1 MDKLHGNLIGGD
13 WDTRGQVV
21 VDVNPSD
28 LDDTI
33 GHYVHGSAS
42 QVDSAVAAAGSA
54 QVKWARLGAGTRADA
69 LDRIGTELIERSAEL
84 GALLAREEGKTL
96 KEAQAEAARAG
107 QLFKFFAGEAL
118 RASGQLLAP
127 LREGVDVEV
136 LRTPVGVVGLITPW
150 NFPLGIPA
158 WKIAPALAFGNAVV
172 FKPAELV
179 PASAWALAEI
189 IHRSGVP
196 HGVFNLVMGGADVG
210 EALTAHPRVHAIS
223 FTGSVHVGEKIA
235 RSVQGRGAAVQL
247 ELGGKNALI
256 VADDADL
263 KVAVEAA
270 VNGSYMS
277 CGQRCTASSRLI
289 ATDRIHDAFVDAL
302 TSRLSQLRIGHA
314 LDPSVDLGPVASPM
328 QQTNSL
334 KYIDIGRREGAELV
348 MGGEILDRPT
358 RGYFLS
364 PALFVNTHNGM
375 CINREEIFGPVASV
389 LRASDLDA
397 AIAIANDSDF
407 GLSAG
412 IITSN
417 PRHAAT
423 FKRDCQAGMLSVNL
437 PTAGMDFHAPMTG
450 RKRSSSGPPEKGTY
464 ARDFYTAIKVVHQQ
478 WN

>member
-1 MDKLHGNLIGGD
+1 MSKLHGNLIGGD
-13 WDTRGQVV
+13 WDTFGAVV
-21 VDVNPSD
+21 LDDNPSD
-28 LDDTI
+28 LNDPI
-33 GHYVHGSAS
+33 GDYVHATAR
-42 QVDSAVAAAGSA
+42 QVDAAVGAAAMA
-54 QVKWARLGAGTRADA
+54 QKKWARQGASVRADA
-69 LDRIGTELIERSAEL
+69 LDRIGSELMARSTEL

-96 KEAQAEAARAG
+96 KEAQAEALRAG

-118 RASGQLLAP
+118 RACGELLAP

-196 HGVFNLVMGGADVG
+196 GGVFNLVMGGADVG
-210 EALTAHPRVHAIS
+210 AALTNHPDVHAVS

-235 RSVQGRGAAVQL
+235 RSVQSRGAALQL

-256 VADDADL
+256 VVDDADL
-263 KVAVEAA
+263 KVAVDAA
-270 VNGSYMS
+270 INGSYIS

-289 ATDRIHDAFVDAL
+289 VTSGIHDAFIEAL
-302 TSRLSQLRIGHA
+302 ASRVSQLHVGHA
-314 LDPSVDLGPVASPM
+314 LDTSSDLGPLASAA
-328 QQTNSL
+328 QQANTL
-334 KYIDIGRREGAELV
+334 KYIQIGKQEGANLLV
-348 MGGEILDRPT
+348 GGDTLDRPT
-358 RGYFLS
+358 RGYYLS
-364 PALFVNTHNGM
+364 PALFVDTDNDM
-375 CINREEIFGPVASV
+375 RINREEIFGPVASV
-389 LRASDLDA
+389 IRVNDLEA
-397 AIAIANDSDF
+397 AIAMANNSDF

-412 IITSN
+412 IVTSN
-417 PRHAAT
+417 PCNAAI

-450 RKRSSSGPPEKGTY
+450 RKRSSFGPPEKGTY

-478 WN
+478 WV

>member
-1 MDKLHGNLIGGD
+1 MNKLHGNLIGGV
-13 WDTRGQVV
+13 WDLDGQVV
-21 VDVNPSD
+21 ADINPSD
-28 LDDTI
+28 LDDLI
-33 GHYVHGSAS
+33 GHYVHGGVA
-42 QVDSAVAAAGSA
+42 QVDSAVDAASRA
-54 QVKWARLGAGTRADA
+54 QVAWARQGAAVRADA
-69 LDRIGTELIERSAEL
+69 LDRIGTELIERSAVL
-84 GALLAREEGKTL
+84 GTLLAREEGKTL
-96 KEAQAEAARAG
+96 KEAQAEAMRAG
-107 QLFKFFAGEAL
+107 QLFKYFAGEAL
-118 RASGQLLAP
+118 RVSGQLLAP

-136 LRTPVGVVGLITPW
+136 LRTAVGVVGLITPW

-210 EALTAHPRVHAIS
+210 EALTTHPGVHAIS
-223 FTGSVHVGEKIA
+223 FTGSVHVGEMIA
-235 RSVQGRGAAVQL
+235 RSVQGRGIALQL

-270 VNGSYMS
+270 INGSYLS

-289 ATDRIHDAFVDAL
+289 VMDRIHDAFVEAMVV
-302 TSRLSQLRIGHA
+302 RLRQLRVAHA
-314 LDPSVDLGPVASPM
+314 LDPLADLGPLASAA
-328 QQTNSL
+328 QLANSL
-334 KYIDIGRREGAELV
+334 MYIDIGRQEGADLLV
-348 MGGEILDRPT
+348 GGESLQRPT
-358 RGYFLS
+358 RGHYLS
-364 PALFVNTHNGM
+364 PALFASTDSSM
-375 CINREEIFGPVASV
+375 RINRDEIFGPVASV
-389 LRASDLDA
+389 MRAADLDA
-397 AIAIANDSDF
+397 AIATANNSDF

-412 IITSN
+412 IITSS
-417 PRHAAT
+417 PRHAAV

-450 RKRSSSGPPEKGTY
+450 RKRSSSGPPEKGSY